1 MGHVRVRGFI
11 GRKRSR
17 MEEVEFLVDTG
28 AFYTVLTPSLAKRLG
43 LEAQEVSELTL
54 ADKRVVQAGVT
65 VAYMRLLDREG
76 VLPIAIMETPEP
88 LLGVTALEG
97 LGLKVDP
104 TTGELQHSR
113 PYGLAAI

>member
-1 MGHVRVRGFI
+1 M
-11 GRKRSR
+11 K
-17 MEEVEFLVDTG
+17 
-28 AFYTVLTPSLAKRLG
+28 
-43 LEAQEVSELTL
+43 
-54 ADKRVVQAGVT
+54 
-65 VAYMRLLDREG
+65 LLDREG
-76 VLPIAIMETPEP
+76 ALPIAIMETPEP